1 MNKKLVRGVLQ
12 LMIALQFTLVLSGCW
27 ERKELNEIAFVLGI
41 GIDKAEKGYTVSMQ
55 VVIPSAISSQSTGG
69 GGGTGVPV
77 VVYKFTVPTFYDAQR
92 MLNLDSSRTS
102 YLGHIRV
109 LVIGEELAR
118 SGVGEI
124 LDVFKRSREAR
135 MDFYVMVARDTTA
148 SDVLNI
154 LTPMDKLPANK
165 LFSSLDNS
173 YKDSAKTVA
182 VTLDDFIENLLSLG
196 ENPVLTG
203 VEVMGNPKDGEEKSN
218 VERTTPKARLEYHT
232 VAVFRKDKLIGWL
245 NEGETIG
252 YNYINDKVTS
262 HSGPIAGKD
271 GKPIVI
277 EAIQAST
284 KRKVKIIDGEPHIY
298 LNVKTLCN
306 IEEVQST
313 ENLETENTI
322 KRLEKETEERIIER
336 MQNTVEQV
344 NNRFNVD
351 IMGFGQSIYHAS
363 PKAWTKLQQKKGDDY
378 LKSLP
383 IHYSASVVINRVG
396 LTDNSFLEKIKE

>member
-1 MNKKLVRGVLQ
+1 MNKKLVKGVLQ

-41 GIDKAEKGYTVSMQ
+41 GLDKADKGYTVSMQ

-124 LDVFKRSREAR
+124 LDVFKRSREPR
-135 MDFYVMVARDTTA
+135 MDFYVMVARGTTA
-148 SDVLNI
+148 SDVLNV

-182 VTLDDFIENLLSLG
+182 VTLDDFIENLLSQG

-262 HSGPIAGKD
+262 HSGPIAGED

-277 EAIQAST
+277 EAIQATT

-298 LNVKTLCN
+298 LDVKTLCN

-313 ENLETENTI
+313 ENLESESTI
-322 KRLEKETEERIIER
+322 RRLEKETEERIIER
-336 MQNTVEQV
+336 MQDTVEQV

-351 IMGFGQSIYHAS
+351 IMGFGQSIYHAN
-363 PKAWTKLQQKKGDDY
+363 PKAWAKLQQKKGDNY

>member
-27 ERKELNEIAFVLGI
+27 ERKELNEVAFVLGI

-124 LDVFKRSREAR
+124 LDVFKRSREPR
-135 MDFYVMVARDTTA
+135 MDFYVLVARGTTA
-148 SDVLNI
+148 SDVLNV

-182 VTLDDFIENLLSLG
+182 VTLDDFIENLLSQG

-218 VERTTPKARLEYHT
+218 VERTTPKTRLEYHT

-252 YNYINDKVTS
+252 YNYINDKVTA
-262 HSGPIAGKD
+262 HSGPIAGED

-298 LNVKTLCN
+298 LNVKALCN
-306 IEEVQST
+306 IEEVHST
-313 ENLETENTI
+313 ENLESESTI
-322 KRLEKETEERIIER
+322 RRLEKETEERIVER
-336 MQNTVEQV
+336 MQYTVEQV

-351 IMGFGQSIYHAS
+351 IMGFGQSIYHDS
-363 PKAWTKLQQKKGDDY
+363 PKAWAKLQHKKGGDY

-396 LTDNSFLEKIKE
+396 LTDNSFLEQIKE

>member
-1 MNKKLVRGVLQ
+1 MNKKLVRGALR

-27 ERKELNEIAFVLGI
+27 ERKELNEVAFVLGI
-41 GIDKAEKGYTVSMQ
+41 GIDKAETGYIVSMQ
-55 VVIPSAISSQSTGG
+55 VVIPSAISSQSNGG

-124 LDVFKRSREAR
+124 LDVFKRSREPR
-135 MDFYVMVARDTTA
+135 MDFYVMVARNTTA
-148 SDVLNI
+148 SDVLNV

-182 VTLDDFIENLLSLG
+182 VTLDDFIETLMSQG

-203 VEVMGNPKDGEEKSN
+203 VEVMGDPKEGGDKSN
-218 VERTTPKARLEYHT
+218 VERTMPKARLEYHT

-262 HSGPIAGKD
+262 HSGPVAGED

-306 IEEVQST
+306 IEEVQSV
-313 ENLETENTI
+313 ENLELVSTI
-322 KRLEKETEERIIER
+322 RRLEKETEERIIER

-363 PKAWTKLQQKKGDDY
+363 PKAWAKLQQTKGDDY

-383 IHYSASVVINRVG
+383 VHYSASVVINRVG

>member
-1 MNKKLVRGVLQ
+1 MNKKLARGALR

-27 ERKELNEIAFVLGI
+27 ERKELNEVAFVLGI
-41 GIDKAEKGYTVSMQ
+41 GIDKADVGYTVSMQ
-55 VVIPSAISSQSTGG
+55 VVIPSAISSQSNGG
-69 GGGTGVPV
+69 GGGSGVPV

-92 MLNLDSSRTS
+92 KLNLDSARTS

-124 LDVFKRSREAR
+124 LDVFKRSREPR

-148 SDVLNI
+148 SDVLKV

-173 YKDSAKTVA
+173 YKDSSKTVA
-182 VTLDDFIENLLSLG
+182 VTLDDFIENLLSQG

-203 VEVMGNPKDGEEKSN
+203 VEVMGDPKEGEDKSN
-218 VERTTPKARLEYHT
+218 VERTMPKARLEYHS
-232 VAVFRKDKLIGWL
+232 VAVFSKDKLIGWL
-245 NEGETIG
+245 NESETIG

-262 HSGPIAGKD
+262 NSGPISGED

-277 EAIQAST
+277 ESIQSST
-284 KRKVKIIDGEPHIY
+284 KRKVKFIDGEPHIY
-298 LNVKTLCN
+298 LKVKALCN

-313 ENLETENTI
+313 ENLELESTI

-344 NNRFNVD
+344 NNRFNID

-363 PKAWTKLQQKKGDDY
+363 PKAWAKLQQKKGNDY

>member
-1 MNKKLVRGVLQ
+1 MKKKLVRGALQ
-12 LMIALQFTLVLSGCW
+12 LMIALQFTLMLSGCW
-27 ERKELNEIAFVLGI
+27 ERKELNEVAFVLGI
-41 GIDKAEKGYTVSMQ
+41 GIDKAETGYTVSMQ
-55 VVIPSAISSQSTGG
+55 VVIPSAISSQSSGG

-118 SGVGEI
+118 SGVAEI
-124 LDVFKRSREAR
+124 LDVFKRSREPR

-148 SDVLNI
+148 NDVLNV

-182 VTLDDFIENLLSLG
+182 VTLDDFIENLLAEG
-196 ENPVLTG
+196 EHPVLTG
-203 VEVMGNPKDGEEKSN
+203 VEVMGDPKEGGDKSN
-218 VERTTPKARLEYHT
+218 VERTMPKARLEYHT

-262 HSGPIAGKD
+262 HSGPITGED

-298 LNVKTLCN
+298 LDVKTLCN
-306 IEEVQST
+306 IEEVHST
-313 ENLETENTI
+313 ENLESESTI

-336 MQNTVEQV
+336 MQDTVEQV

>member
-1 MNKKLVRGVLQ
+1 MNKKIIRGVLR

-27 ERKELNEIAFVLGI
+27 ERKELNEVAFVLGI
-41 GIDKAEKGYTVSMQ
+41 GIDKAEAGYTVSMQ

-92 MLNLDSSRTS
+92 KLNLDSSRTS

-109 LVIGEELAR
+109 LVIGEGLAR

-124 LDVFKRSREAR
+124 LDVFKRSREPR
-135 MDFYVMVARDTTA
+135 MDFYVMVARDATA
-148 SDVLNI
+148 SDVLNV

-182 VTLDDFIENLLSLG
+182 VTLDDFIENLLSEG
-196 ENPVLTG
+196 EHPVLTG
-203 VEVMGNPKDGEEKSN
+203 VEVMGDPKEGEDKSN
-218 VERTTPKARLEYHT
+218 VERTMPKARLEYHT

-277 EAIQAST
+277 ESIKSST

-298 LNVKTLCN
+298 LNVKALCN

-313 ENLETENTI
+313 ENLESESTI
-322 KRLEKETEERIIER
+322 KRLEKETEKRIIER

-344 NNRFNVD
+344 TNRFNID

-363 PKAWTKLQQKKGDDY
+363 PKAWAKLQQKKGDDY

>member
-1 MNKKLVRGVLQ
+1 MNKKLVRGILQ

-124 LDVFKRSREAR
+124 LDVFKRSREPR
-135 MDFYVMVARDTTA
+135 MDFYVMVARGTTA
-148 SDVLNI
+148 SDVLNV

-182 VTLDDFIENLLSLG
+182 VTLDDFIENLLSQG

-218 VERTTPKARLEYHT
+218 VERTTPKTRLEYHT

-252 YNYINDKVTS
+252 YNYINDKVTA
-262 HSGPIAGKD
+262 HSGPIAGED

-284 KRKVKIIDGEPHIY
+284 KRK
-298 LNVKTLCN
+298 
-306 IEEVQST
+306 
-313 ENLETENTI
+313 
-322 KRLEKETEERIIER
+322 
-336 MQNTVEQV
+336 
-344 NNRFNVD
+344 
-351 IMGFGQSIYHAS
+351 
-363 PKAWTKLQQKKGDDY
+363 
-378 LKSLP
+378 
-383 IHYSASVVINRVG
+383 
-396 LTDNSFLEKIKE
+396 

>member
-1 MNKKLVRGVLQ
+1 MNKKIIRGVLR

-27 ERKELNEIAFVLGI
+27 ERKELNEVAFVLGI
-41 GIDKAEKGYTVSMQ
+41 GIDKAETGYTVSMQ

-92 MLNLDSSRTS
+92 KLNLDSSRTS

-124 LDVFKRSREAR
+124 LDVFKRSREPR
-135 MDFYVMVARDTTA
+135 MDFYVMVARDATA
-148 SDVLNI
+148 SDVLNV

-182 VTLDDFIENLLSLG
+182 VTLDDFIENLLSEG
-196 ENPVLTG
+196 EHPVLTG
-203 VEVMGNPKDGEEKSN
+203 VKIMGDPKEGEDKSN
-218 VERTTPKARLEYHT
+218 VERTMPKARLEYHT

-277 EAIQAST
+277 ESIKSST

-298 LNVKTLCN
+298 LNVKALCN

-313 ENLETENTI
+313 ENLESESTI
-322 KRLEKETEERIIER
+322 KRLEKETEKRIIER

-344 NNRFNVD
+344 TNRFNID

-363 PKAWTKLQQKKGDDY
+363 PKAWAKLQQKKGDDY

>member
-1 MNKKLVRGVLQ
+1 MNKKIVKGVLR
-12 LMIALQFTLVLSGCW
+12 LMLALQFTVLLSGCW
-27 ERKELNEIAFVLGI
+27 ERKELNEVAFVLGI
-41 GIDKAEKGYTVSMQ
+41 GIDKAETGYTVSMQ
-55 VVIPSAISSQSTGG
+55 VVIPSAISSQASGG
-69 GGGTGVPV
+69 GGSNGVPV

-92 MLNLDSSRTS
+92 KLNLDSSRTS

-124 LDVFKRSREAR
+124 LDVFKRSREPR

-148 SDVLNI
+148 SDVLNV

-173 YKDSAKTVA
+173 YKNSAKTVA
-182 VTLDDFIENLLSLG
+182 VTLDDFIENLLSQG
-196 ENPVLTG
+196 DNPVLTG
-203 VEVMGNPKDGEEKSN
+203 VEVMGDPKEGEDKSN
-218 VERTTPKARLEYHT
+218 VERTMPKARLEYHT
-232 VAVFRKDKLIGWL
+232 VAVFKKDKLIGWL
-245 NEGETIG
+245 NERETIG

-262 HSGPIAGKD
+262 HSGSIAGED
-271 GKPIVI
+271 GKPIII
-277 EAIQAST
+277 EALQAST

-298 LNVKTLCN
+298 LSVKTLCN
-306 IEEVQST
+306 IEEVQSA
-313 ENLETENTI
+313 ENLESESTI
-322 KRLEKETEERIIER
+322 KRLEKETEKRIIER

-351 IMGFGQSIYHAS
+351 IMGFGQSIYHAN
-363 PKAWTKLQQKKGDDY
+363 PKAWAKLQQKKGDDY

>member
-1 MNKKLVRGVLQ
+1 MNKKLVSGVLQ
-12 LMIALQFTLVLSGCW
+12 LMLALLFTLVLSGCW

-124 LDVFKRSREAR
+124 LDVFKRSREPR
-135 MDFYVMVARDTTA
+135 MDFYVMVARGTTA
-148 SDVLNI
+148 SDVLNV

-182 VTLDDFIENLLSLG
+182 VTLDDFIENLLSQG

-218 VERTTPKARLEYHT
+218 VERTTPKTRLEYHT

-271 GKPIVI
+271 RKPIVI

-298 LNVKTLCN
+298 LNVKALCN
-306 IEEVQST
+306 IEEVQSI
-313 ENLETENTI
+313 ENLESESTI
-322 KRLEKETEERIIER
+322 RRLEKETEKRIIER

-344 NNRFNVD
+344 NNRFNAD

-396 LTDNSFLEKIKE
+396 LTDNSFLEQIKE

>member
-118 SGVGEI
+118 FGVGEI
-124 LDVFKRSREAR
+124 LDVFKRSREPR
-135 MDFYVMVARDTTA
+135 MDFYVMVARGTTA
-148 SDVLNI
+148 SDVLNV

-182 VTLDDFIENLLSLG
+182 VTLDDFIENLLSQG

-218 VERTTPKARLEYHT
+218 VERTTPKTRLEYHT

-298 LNVKTLCN
+298 LHVKALCN
-306 IEEVQST
+306 IEEVQSI
-313 ENLETENTI
+313 ENLESESTI
-322 KRLEKETEERIIER
+322 RRLEKETEKRIVER

>member
-1 MNKKLVRGVLQ
+1 MNKKLIRGVLR

-27 ERKELNEIAFVLGI
+27 ERKELNEVAFVLGI
-41 GIDKAEKGYTVSMQ
+41 GIDKAETGYTVSMQ

-92 MLNLDSSRTS
+92 KLNLDSSRTS

-118 SGVGEI
+118 SGVGET
-124 LDVFKRSREAR
+124 LDVFKRSREPR
-135 MDFYVMVARDTTA
+135 MDFYVMVARGTTA
-148 SDVLNI
+148 SDVLNV

-182 VTLDDFIENLLSLG
+182 VTLDDFIENLLSEG
-196 ENPVLTG
+196 EHPVLTG
-203 VEVMGNPKDGEEKSN
+203 VEVMGDPKEGEDKSN
-218 VERTTPKARLEYHT
+218 VERTIPKARLEYHT

-262 HSGPIAGKD
+262 HSGTIAGED

-298 LNVKTLCN
+298 LNVKALCN

-313 ENLETENTI
+313 ENLESESTI
-322 KRLEKETEERIIER
+322 KRLEKETEKRIIER

-344 NNRFNVD
+344 TNRFNVD
-351 IMGFGQSIYHAS
+351 IMGFGQSIYHAR
-363 PKAWTKLQQKKGDDY
+363 PKAWAKLQQKKGDDY

>member
-1 MNKKLVRGVLQ
+1 MNKKLVRGVLR

-27 ERKELNEIAFVLGI
+27 ERNELNEIAFVLGI

-55 VVIPSAISSQSTGG
+55 VVIPSAISSQTNGG
-69 GGGTGVPV
+69 GGGSGVPV
-77 VVYKFTVPTFYDAQR
+77 VVYKFTVPTFYDALR
-92 MLNLDSSRTS
+92 KLNLDSSRSS

-118 SGVGEI
+118 TGVGEI
-124 LDVFKRSREAR
+124 LDVFKRSREPR

-148 SDVLNI
+148 SNVLNV

-182 VTLDDFIENLLSLG
+182 VTLDDFIENLLSEG

-203 VEVMGNPKDGEEKSN
+203 VKIIGDPKDGEDKSN
-218 VERTTPKARLEYHT
+218 VERTMPKARLEYHT
-232 VAVFRKDKLIGWL
+232 VAVFKKDKLIGWL
-245 NEGETIG
+245 TEGETIG
-252 YNYINDKVTS
+252 YNYINDKVTA
-262 HSGPIAGKD
+262 HSGPIAGED

-277 EAIQAST
+277 EAIQATT
-284 KRKVKIIDGEPHIY
+284 KRKVKIINGEPHIY
-298 LNVKTLCN
+298 LSVKTLCN
-306 IEEVQST
+306 IEEVQSV
-313 ENLETENTI
+313 ENLESESTI

-336 MQNTVEQV
+336 MQKTVEHV
-344 NNRFNVD
+344 NDRFNVD

-363 PKAWTKLQQKKGDDY
+363 PKAWAKLQQQKGDDY

-383 IHYSASVVINRVG
+383 IHYKASAVINRVG